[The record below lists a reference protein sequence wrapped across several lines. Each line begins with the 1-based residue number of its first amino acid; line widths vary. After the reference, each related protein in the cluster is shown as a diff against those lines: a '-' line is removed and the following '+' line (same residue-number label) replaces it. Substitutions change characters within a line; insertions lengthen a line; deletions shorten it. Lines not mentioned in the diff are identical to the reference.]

1 MHQADSG
8 SEERQVDVV
17 SRINDYC
24 MHSQSKKSF
33 YMEHKFASSLPVR
46 QINAV
51 DLVAL
56 SLELGKRNKDNEPKT
71 F

>member
-24 MHSQSKKSF
+24 MHSQSKMF
-33 YMEHKFASSLPVR
+33 FCMEHKFASSLPVR